1 MGDKV
6 RRGRTRETV
15 AQWFRAVATLAVL
28 LPLSACGGTG
38 ASSPSESQKT
48 SELTLPSRPDLLLIT
63 IDTLRADHLSSWGYS
78 RETSPVI
85 DRLAREGV
93 RFDQA
98 QAQWPKTGPSFASMM
113 TATYPKDNGIVRHVG
128 IPIPCGFRMLAEE
141 LSALGYQTRAVV
153 ANGAVGSEFYFDQGF
168 DEYVETWKHEEPDE
182 GLNWREK
189 RRRDP
194 NRAERVTDLALE
206 TARGFDRTRPFFL
219 WVHYLDP
226 HAPYSPP
233 GEHADVFQDDE
244 YFEPSQ
250 RIEIDQRKARR
261 EIGAIGLKD
270 VVDGEDRLAFY
281 VARYDAEI
289 RYTDEQIGR
298 LLAGLGESGLDR
310 NRVTVVTADHGESL
324 GEHNYF
330 FSHGRLPYQTCLRVP
345 LLFHWPDV
353 LSPGSDLA
361 PVELIDLAPTLL
373 ALAGKDLPDGAW
385 AQGASLVR
393 RLLPP
398 GGERERRLAFSEAGY
413 GQDRRWLNVVR
424 DARFKLVYAPLER
437 DQIWVGGAGKEF
449 VLFDLVEDPDE
460 TRDVAADHPEEVDR
474 LKRAL
479 WRWYRAPTFPVA
491 TETATCGEERTMDG
505 ETEKLLRSLGYL

>member
-1 MGDKV
+1 MGDGI
-6 RRGRTRETV
+6 RRLRRRATAEKWIRASTTV
-15 AQWFRAVATLAVL
+15 ALVL
-28 LPLSACGGTG
+28 PFLACGGTG
-38 ASSPSESQKT
+38 APSPSESPNT
-48 SELTLPSRPDLLLIT
+48 SEDTLPSRPDLLLIT

-128 IPIPCGFRMLAEE
+128 VPVPCEFRMLAEE

-168 DEYVETWKHEEPDE
+168 DEYVETWKHEESRE

-206 TARGFDRTRPFFL
+206 TARRFDRTRPYFL

-233 GEHADVFQDDE
+233 GEHATAFQDDE
-244 YFEPSQ
+244 FFDPSR
-250 RIEIDQRKARR
+250 RIEIDRKKPRR
-261 EIGAIGLKD
+261 EIGAIGVKD
-270 VVDGEDRLAFY
+270 VVDREDRLAFY

-298 LLAGLGESGLDR
+298 LLAGLEESGLDR
-310 NRVTVVTADHGESL
+310 NRVTVLTADHGESL
-324 GEHNYF
+324 GEHNYY
-330 FSHGRLPYQTCLRVP
+330 FSHGRLPFQTCLRVP
-345 LLFHWPDV
+345 LLFYWPEALAPGDDV
-353 LSPGSDLA
+353 A
-361 PVELIDLAPTLL
+361 PVELTDLAPTLL
-373 ALAGKDLPDGAW
+373 ALAGKELPDGAW
-385 AQGASLVR
+385 AQGVSLVP
-393 RLLPP
+393 RLLAPADND
-398 GGERERRLAFSEAGY
+398 RLRLAFSEAGY
-413 GQDRRWLNVVR
+413 GQDRRWLHVVR

-437 DQIWVGGAGKEF
+437 DQIWVGGVGREF
-449 VLFDLVEDPDE
+449 VLFDLVEDPGE
-460 TRDVAADHPEEVDR
+460 TRDVAARHPEEVDR
-474 LKRAL
+474 LKREL

-491 TETATCGEERTMDG
+491 SETSTCGDERAMAA